1 VQETRVS
8 LDAGGRLVIPAAYR
22 KALGVGPGDSVVV
35 ALDGR
40 EVRVFSPQ
48 EALRRAQETVRR
60 HVRPGRRLSDEL
72 IAERRR
78 EAKRE

>member
-1 VQETRVS
+1 MQKMRVS

-22 KALGVGPGDSVVV
+22 KALGVRPGDSVVI

-40 EVRVFSPQ
+40 EVRGFSPA

-60 HVRPGRRLSDEL
+60 HVRPGRHLSDEL

-78 EAKRE
+78 DAKRE